1 MKTGGLAATTSNHE
15 LNIDKI
21 GTERSNH
28 ELNSDKISSE
38 QSTKLVGYSSKNLNS
53 KKTKIG
59 KLE

>member
-28 ELNSDKISSE
+28 ELNIDKISWE
-38 QSTKLVGYSSKNLNS
+38 QFIRFIENW
-53 KKTKIG
+53 
-59 KLE
+59 